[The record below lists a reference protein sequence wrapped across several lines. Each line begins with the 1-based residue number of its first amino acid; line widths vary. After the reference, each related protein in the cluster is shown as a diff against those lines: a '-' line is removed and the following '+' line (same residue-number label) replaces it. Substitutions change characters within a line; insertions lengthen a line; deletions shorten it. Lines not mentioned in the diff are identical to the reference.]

1 MISSPSLKILATTLL
16 LGLVVSQPSFGLEPP
31 LKVKQAY
38 KAGDNRCR
46 AQVPLLYQIHEH
58 AKKHKLH
65 DISTFAA
72 ALGATDLVEETDGL
86 ITREDEVGAKNTILM
101 YARLYYESVQ
111 RPWVSHEDPD
121 RVPVEILAQFSYSAC
136 RSYLTDVFNQYMSEH
151 LQELMQGIYKDLP
164 APRMEE
170 WLKLSTT
177 TDVIK
182 MLKDGPKILGTGPVL
197 SA

>member
-1 MISSPSLKILATTLL
+1 MIQIRVVAVILLF
-16 LGLVVSQPSFGLEPP
+16 GLAVSQPSFGLEPP

-58 AKKHKLH
+58 AKEHKLH
-65 DISTFAA
+65 DLSTFAA
-72 ALGATDLVEETDGL
+72 ALGATDLVDETNGM

-101 YARLYYESVQ
+101 YAQPYYDSVQ

-136 RSYLTDVFNQYMSEH
+136 RSYLTDVFNKYMSEH
-151 LQELMQGIYKDLP
+151 LQELMQGIYQDLP

-170 WLKLSTT
+170 WLNLSTT
-177 TDVIK
+177 TEVIK
-182 MLKDGPKILGTGPVL
+182 MLKKGPKILGKGPVRK
-197 SA
+197 A